1 MDSAPIDEDHNVVT
15 KNYTVVVAL
24 LWFYRHWIEL
34 ELFTLSSSDK

>member
-1 MDSAPIDEDHNVVT
+1 MDSAPIDEDHNASD
-15 KNYTVVVAL
+15 KKYIAIVAS